1 MTAVDGHAA
10 TARTSYWR
18 DFRRGCVVTFAVWP
32 GVVPFAI
39 AYATLAREAGFS
51 FAETVAFSVL
61 VMAGS
66 AQFAIVNLY
75 SAGAGF
81 VSMILTG
88 VVLNLRHI
96 LYGVSLDKQLPDETT
111 PPRPV
116 LAFLLVDESYGLT
129 IKDRLEGGGNDAF
142 LWGSSVCCYLAWIT
156 GTIAGAIAG
165 ERLAN
170 ATDLGLEFVFPLT
183 FLLLLVPHLRTRTD
197 FLVAGISAVLVLLL
211 QGRMNSGAGLLLAV
225 LVAIVVGPRIP
236 TKRAPR

>member
-1 MTAVDGHAA
+1 MTASDGHVAA
-10 TARTSYWR
+10 DRSSYWR
-18 DFRRGCVVTFAVWP
+18 DFRRGFVAMTALWP

-39 AYATLAREAGFS
+39 AYAALARDVGFS
-51 FAETVAFSVL
+51 FAETVAFSVF

-66 AQFAIVNLY
+66 AQFAIVNLV

-81 VSMILTG
+81 ASMILTG
-88 VVLNLRHI
+88 FVLNLRHM
-96 LYGVSLDKQLPDETT
+96 LYGVSLDKQLPKETT

-116 LAFLLVDESYGLT
+116 LAFLLVDESFGLT
-129 IKDRLEGGGNDAF
+129 IKDGLEGGGNDAF
-142 LWGSSVCCYLAWIT
+142 FWGSSVCCYLAWIA
-156 GTIAGAIAG
+156 GTVAGAIAG

-170 ATDLGLEFVFPLT
+170 ATDLGLDFVFPLT
-183 FLLLLVPHLRTRTD
+183 FLLLLVPHLQTRSD

-225 LVAIVVGPRIP
+225 LVAIVVGQRIP